1 MKDVNIANLFLK
13 LASSGDLSPVQPS
26 RPNRGKSKMGL
37 PKLSLHPAV
46 LRSVTSVRRKI
57 STVYGK
63 LHAERL
69 LLVQLSGLVVALVG
83 VGMYSVPIA
92 LILGGVILIVAV
104 ERQP

>member
-1 MKDVNIANLFLK
+1 
-13 LASSGDLSPVQPS
+13 
-26 RPNRGKSKMGL
+26 MGL

-46 LRSVTSVRRKI
+46 LRSVAFVKRKI

-63 LHAERL
+63 LRAERL